1 MGLLSELLYEDE
13 KFAGTSAG
21 TTATPAAEI
30 RSASV
35 AAIPVMAARA
45 LPATVEG
52 ETKIAAIDQPRS
64 TPTVPTTPACPCPT
78 CNSHLAWESIYRDGV
93 LRCDQCEPSPSP
105 AMIGGW
111 WGLVEGGSE
120 INSRFTWVPV
130 VFEGAERREAL
141 KTDRYGAGAT
151 RGASGGP
158 PATFEATDAA
168 IALLAKFE
176 SEDSKDGKDGE
187 TSTSTTHQPR
197 WSPPDADGWCWGVD
211 ADGATHMRR
220 HRFVEDGVAAMG
232 EGLQWLGEGEAE
244 WLSRMAS
251 VDEVWR
257 ERAAG

>member
-13 KFAGTSAG
+13 KAAGTA
-21 TTATPAAEI
+21 TAPAAEI

-35 AAIPVMAARA
+35 AALPVVAKAMAV
-45 LPATVEG
+45 PEQVV
-52 ETKIAAIDQPRS
+52 AIDHPVPS
-64 TPTVPTTPACPCPT
+64 TPAHPCHACG
-78 CNSHLAWESIYRDGV
+78 SYLAWESIYRDGT
-93 LRCDQCEPSPSP
+93 LRCDQCSP
-105 AMIGGW
+105 APSAAMVGGW
-111 WGLVEGGSE
+111 WGLCGSADLG
-120 INSRFTWVPV
+120 FTWVPV
-130 VFEGAERREAL
+130 VFEGAARRETL

-211 ADGATHMRR
+211 GDGTLHMRR
-220 HRFVEDGVAAMG
+220 RQFVESGVAAMG
-232 EGLQWLGEGEAE
+232 EGLAWLGETEEE
-244 WLSRMAS
+244 WRARMRE

-257 ERAAG
+257 ERGG

>member
-13 KFAGTSAG
+13 KAAGTA
-21 TTATPAAEI
+21 TAPAAEI

-35 AAIPVMAARA
+35 AALPVVAKAMAV
-45 LPATVEG
+45 PEQVV
-52 ETKIAAIDQPRS
+52 AIDHP
-64 TPTVPTTPACPCPT
+64 VPSTPACPCPT

-130 VFEGAERREAL
+130 VFEGEERREAL
-141 KTDRYGAGAT
+141 KTDRYGSGAT

-158 PATFEATDAA
+158 PAIFEATDAA
-168 IALLAKFE
+168 LALLTPTD
-176 SEDSKDGKDGE
+176 DSP
-187 TSTSTTHQPR
+187 PR

-211 ADGATHMRR
+211 VDGATHMRR
-220 HRFVEDGVAAMG
+220 RRFVEDGVAAMG

-244 WLSRMAS
+244 WRVRMAA

-257 ERAAG
+257 GRAAG